1 MSQNYLNNPLLKKR
15 GVQLNFTADQVLE
28 YQRCSEDINYFS
40 KNYVK
45 IINVDQGL
53 INFDPYKY
61 QENMLK
67 IFSENR
73 FVITKMP
80 RQSGKT
86 TAVVAYILWKIL
98 FNESLNI
105 AILAHKSETAQDIL
119 SRIKLAYQ
127 YLPTW
132 LQQGVLKW
140 NELSIELENGCKIKA
155 ASTSSGTIRG
165 GSYNLIFLDEFA
177 FVPRNIADDFFSSVY
192 PTISS
197 GKTTQ
202 VIIVSTPNGMNHFY
216 KMWTDAEKKRSS
228 YVTLAVHWTDVP
240 GRDEAWKAE
249 TIANT
254 SEEQFA
260 QEFDCQ
266 FLGGSNTLINP
277 NVLKNIPFFDP
288 LSSSDNF
295 QIFSL
300 PEKEHQYVI
309 TADCARGLGLDY
321 SSMLV
326 IDITT
331 VPHKVVCK
339 YRSRTIHH
347 TMFPNIICEFAKRYN
362 EAMVLIEL
370 NDVGE
375 SVAHLLYYDL
385 EYENLFM
392 TNNKERLG
400 ESGSQFLGVKTTK
413 KTKKQG
419 CSYLKGLIES
429 YKLEIVDFDII
440 EELSSFVQMKNSY
453 EAEPGAH
460 DDLVMCLVIFAWLIN
475 QEYYKNLTDINIRE
489 RIVADNSKKIEE
501 ELMPFGSFD
510 DGMSDIDQEYG
521 W

>member
-1 MSQNYLNNPLLKKR
+1 MSQHYLNNPLLKKR

-45 IINVDQGL
+45 IINVDTGL
-53 INFDPYKY
+53 INFDPYPY
-61 QENMLK
+61 QENMLR

-216 KMWTDAEKKRSS
+216 KMWVDAEKKRSS
-228 YVTLAVHWTDVP
+228 YITIAVHWTDVP

-260 QEFDCQ
+260 QEFDCVDA
-266 FLGGSNTLINP
+266 STLVTILDIETNDEYT
-277 NVLKNIPFFDP
+277 LTI
-288 LSSSDNF
+288 
-295 QIFSL
+295 
-300 PEKEHQYVI
+300 KELY
-309 TADCARGLGLDY
+309 DW
-321 SSMLV
+321 
-326 IDITT
+326 
-331 VPHKVVCK
+331 
-339 YRSRTIHH
+339 
-347 TMFPNIICEFAKRYN
+347 
-362 EAMVLIEL
+362 L
-370 NDVGE
+370 N
-375 SVAHLLYYDL
+375 
-385 EYENLFM
+385 
-392 TNNKERLG
+392 
-400 ESGSQFLGVKTTK
+400 
-413 KTKKQG
+413 
-419 CSYLKGLIES
+419 
-429 YKLEIVDFDII
+429 
-440 EELSSFVQMKNSY
+440 
-453 EAEPGAH
+453 
-460 DDLVMCLVIFAWLIN
+460 
-475 QEYYKNLTDINIRE
+475 
-489 RIVADNSKKIEE
+489 
-501 ELMPFGSFD
+501 
-510 DGMSDIDQEYG
+510 
-521 W
+521 